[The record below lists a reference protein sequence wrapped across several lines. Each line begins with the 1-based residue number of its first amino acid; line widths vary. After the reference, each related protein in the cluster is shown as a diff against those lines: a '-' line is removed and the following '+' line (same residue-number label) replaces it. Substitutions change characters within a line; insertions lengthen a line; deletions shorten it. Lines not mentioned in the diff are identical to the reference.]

1 MVAYLKE
8 GGMPY
13 RNSVI
18 AHDAT
23 LSVNSQPDYSPLV
36 RLVVKLPTN
45 LQFFF
50 NKKDCVSVKSAVF
63 FNNLTE
69 IAPVV

>member
-8 GGMPY
+8 GGVPC

-45 LQFFF
+45 LQFF
-50 NKKDCVSVKSAVF
+50 SIRRTVF
-63 FNNLTE
+63 LLKAQYFS
-69 IAPVV
+69 II